1 MCSIVMHRQETISG
15 ESRNLGEQGQSL
27 DKRKKKKIPNTAR
40 GYRRARRVLAPSLE
54 TMLFDR
60 LRKKM
65 HVARQCLQ
73 MPIAVQVKHSIHWNI
88 VRDERSM
95 YLGGLIMFIAF
106 VRLGSG
112 LLVFG
117 NLEGVSKHRH

>member
-1 MCSIVMHRQETISG
+1 MSRDDRSIKG
-15 ESRNLGEQGQSL
+15 
-27 DKRKKKKIPNTAR
+27 KKKIPNTAR

-106 VRLGSG
+106 VRWGSG
-112 LLVFG
+112 LLVFAILKG
-117 NLEGVSKHRH
+117 